1 MRDLTYEMRGFYLK
15 QAQLMSIQDDFVPK
29 AYMRWV
35 KDTQGNVPSEFKG
48 TIAGIHEINLTCIT
62 FQHRILAS

>member
-48 TIAGIHEINLTCIT
+48 TIADKC
-62 FQHRILAS
+62 